1 MAKFNVS
8 VEKKMYATGVVEVD
22 ANSADEAQEKVEK
35 SINSGA
41 LEMSTVEWDEPEYE
55 YGSFATTGD
64 VD

>member
-8 VEKKMYATGVVEVD
+8 VEKRMYATGVVEVD
-22 ANSADEAQEKVEK
+22 ANSADEAQEKVEE

-41 LEMSTVEWDEPEYE
+41 LEMSTVGWGEPEYE